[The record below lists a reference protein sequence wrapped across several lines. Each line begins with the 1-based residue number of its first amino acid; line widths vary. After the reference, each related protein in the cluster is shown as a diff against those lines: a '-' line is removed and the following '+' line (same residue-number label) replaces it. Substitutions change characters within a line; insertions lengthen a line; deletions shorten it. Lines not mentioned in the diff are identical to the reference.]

1 MNFGKGRFT
10 KDTKSLGGWLE
21 VWDLRF
27 LQFYRLEVWHLVHL
41 VHLASKHQHHRGG
54 PHGLTGCCA
63 LNWGSL
69 VNMSFGSGSFRG
81 YPMVYHGIPYP
92 HPSCAKGLSLEL
104 LVKRHGRVECDCI
117 FQKLETLF
125 QVHRGHPA
133 FATAWICSKLVCGS
147 ILGMW
152 EKRGRGKVQ
161 VVFVQESAWHCRFTV
176 QEMAANFLFDR
187 MEE

>member
-1 MNFGKGRFT
+1 M
-10 KDTKSLGGWLE
+10 
-21 VWDLRF
+21 
-27 LQFYRLEVWHLVHL
+27 WHLVHL

-69 VNMSFGSGSFRG
+69 GRMSFGSGSFRG

-117 FQKLETLF
+117 FQKLETFSKSIEAIQRL
-125 QVHRGHPA
+125 QQLG
-133 FATAWICSKLVCGS
+133 FARNLCVEAYLACERNEAG
-147 ILGMW
+147 
-152 EKRGRGKVQ
+152 GKVQ
-161 VVFVQESAWHCRFTV
+161 VVFVQESA
-176 QEMAANFLFDR
+176 
-187 MEE
+187 